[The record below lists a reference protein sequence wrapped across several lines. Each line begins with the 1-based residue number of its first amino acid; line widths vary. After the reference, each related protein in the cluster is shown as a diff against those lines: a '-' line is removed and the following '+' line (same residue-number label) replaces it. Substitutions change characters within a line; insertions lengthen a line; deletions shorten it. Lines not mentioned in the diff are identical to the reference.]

1 MNHQD
6 PSHVSMLQRGAV
18 KNAPVSVADVMTD
31 LLTAYEKIQCA
42 LEQRTLPSVGE
53 KTAANSLAKER

>member
-1 MNHQD
+1 
-6 PSHVSMLQRGAV
+6 MLQRGAV

-42 LEQRTLPSVGE
+42 LEQRTLPLVGE
-53 KTAANSLAKER
+53 KTAADHLAKER